1 MESREDV
8 EKSKG
13 AEAVEVQEK
22 EVRRDNIQ
30 VTEPGKKNLPCA
42 YCGEKF
48 INNNDSY
55 EHIKIEHKEQ
65 FITILENKLKESEA
79 QVFKLVEDI
88 EKVKIENKELKTIKK
103 SRNPAF

>member
-1 MESREDV
+1 MESREDG

-13 AEAVEVQEK
+13 AGAPEVQEK
-22 EVRRDNIQ
+22 EVRRDNIH
-30 VTEPGKKNLPCA
+30 VTEPGKKTLPCA
-42 YCGEKF
+42 YCVKKF
-48 INNNDSY
+48 TSNNDSY
-55 EHIKIEHKEQ
+55 DHIKIEHKEQ
-65 FITILENKLKESEA
+65 CITILENKLKESEA